1 MAGDRRRRNGGRDN
15 MEPEITEFAEWEEVF
30 FSIDPT
36 LREAW
41 ADCRAA

>member
-1 MAGDRRRRNGGRDN
+1 MAGDRRRRLADGDKL
-15 MEPEITEFAEWEEVF
+15 EPKITEFAEWEEVF

-41 ADCRAA
+41 ADCRTA